1 MSADS
6 RIGAARAAVTARM
19 LRELTIRNVAV
30 IDELTVTFVPGLN
43 VLTGETGAGKSILI
57 DALQLVLGA
66 RGSESLLRSGSEEAV
81 VEAAFDPGPGP
92 RVRELLQ
99 AEGIDLQP
107 GEPLILRRQL
117 FRDGRTKAYA
127 SGRLASVATLR
138 GLGDCLVDI
147 HGQHPGQ
154 LLLDP
159 RRHRDL
165 LDGYAGAAEQARAYR
180 DRYGSWQ
187 AMRREREALL
197 VAEQQ
202 RTQRQDHLEFQRR
215 EIEAARLQNGEE
227 ESLGAEHTILSNHER
242 LFAAVEQ
249 AYGSLEESDEAV
261 LVRLAAAAAR
271 VREASGIDPRLGE
284 VLENLETGAVHLREA
299 ARGLRDYRARIEFD
313 PARLEAV
320 EARLHEI
327 GKLKRKYG
335 GTVGE
340 ILEHLTRV
348 RADLQALEH
357 SEARLGELERMLE
370 ASRRDLSG
378 QAERLSVARRRSS
391 PELQEAI
398 QGEIRE
404 LGMAR
409 AAFEVRVTP
418 AESGTEGLGPHG
430 ADEVEFLISPN
441 PGEPPKPL
449 HKIASG
455 GELSRTMLAIRVILA
470 AADQTP
476 TLIFDEVDAGI
487 GGSTAE
493 MVGRKLTA
501 VSRQRQVLCV
511 THLPQIAC
519 FADHHVVVSKRSLR
533 DSTQTSVQML
543 PPAERAQELARML
556 GSLSRSGTPLQHAN
570 ELLEAANRLKRRMKA
585 VPSG

>member
-1 MSADS
+1 
-6 RIGAARAAVTARM
+6 M

-66 RGSESLLRSGSEEAV
+66 RGSENLLRSGAEEAA
-81 VEAAFDPGPGP
+81 VEAAFDPGPGSL
-92 RVRELLQ
+92 VTELL
-99 AEGIDLQP
+99 ADEGVAVEP

-117 FRDGRTKAYA
+117 FRDGRTRAYA
-127 SGRLASVATLR
+127 NGRLTAVATLR
-138 GLGDCLVDI
+138 ALGECLVDI

-165 LDGYAGAAEQARAYR
+165 LDGYAGTTDEVRAYR
-180 DRYGSWQ
+180 DRHGAWQ
-187 AMRREREALL
+187 ALRREREALL
-197 VAEQQ
+197 LAE
-202 RTQRQDHLEFQRR
+202 RERAQRQDLLEFQRR
-215 EIEAARLQNGEE
+215 EIEAARLTIGEE
-227 ESLGAEHTILSNHER
+227 ESLNAEHAILGNHER

-249 AYGSLEESDEAV
+249 AYGTLEESDEA
-261 LVRLAAAAAR
+261 LLTLLSAAAAR
-271 VREASGIDPRLGE
+271 VREAAGIDPRLGE
-284 VLENLETGAVHLREA
+284 VLEALETGAVHLREA

-313 PARLEAV
+313 PERLGAIET
-320 EARLHEI
+320 RLHEI

-348 RADLQALEH
+348 RADLETLEH
-357 SEARLGELERMLE
+357 SETRLGDLEQMLT
-370 ASRRDLSG
+370 ASRRDLASR
-378 QAERLSVARRRSS
+378 AERLSTARRRAA
-391 PELQEAI
+391 PKLQEAI
-398 QGEIRE
+398 LAEIHE

-409 AAFEVRVTP
+409 AAFEVRVTS
-418 AESGTEGLGPHG
+418 AESGEEALGPHG
-430 ADEVEFLISPN
+430 MDAVEFLISPN
-441 PGEPPKPL
+441 PGEPLKPL

-455 GELSRTMLAIRVILA
+455 GELSRTMLAIRVVLA

-487 GGSTAE
+487 GGNTAE

-501 VSRQRQVLCV
+501 VSRERQVLCV

-519 FADHHVVVSKRSLR
+519 FADHHVVVAKRSLWDR
-533 DSTQTSVQML
+533 TQTSVQML
-543 PPAERAQELARML
+543 PTAERAQELARML
-556 GSLSRSGTPLQHAN
+556 GGLSRSGTPLQHAT
-570 ELLEAANRLKRRMKA
+570 ELLEAANRLKKRMKGA
-585 VPSG
+585 HSTG